1 MDNCVL
7 IWFDTS
13 QFLPIFSGLL
23 IGTWVMH
30 KACPWRHQHTDITL
44 IFTQTHQHHFFLQG
58 RTILSLLSIPNKLIG
73 LFTPLNGDQY
83 IGIHCMH
90 CQVSRNATC
99 MHFYDS
105 YSMSSIF
112 PNSPPLVGQQEFR
125 SLILP
130 LWILMILQKYMIDFW
145 NHVAILYVSPVK
157 YNHDVLCVTNALI
170 ILKNWNGDWTENVV
184 ILRKFSSRAVPD
196 VVFWQRPAQPVMK
209 S

>member
-23 IGTWVMH
+23 IGTWVMR

-58 RTILSLLSIPNKLIG
+58 RTIRSLLSIPNKLIG

-90 CQVSRNATC
+90 CQVSRNASC
-99 MHFYDS
+99 MHFNDS
-105 YSMSSIF
+105 HSMSSIF
-112 PNSPPLVGQQEFR
+112 PNPPPLVGQREFR
-125 SLILP
+125 SLIFP
-130 LWILMILQKYMIDFW
+130 LSIFMIL
-145 NHVAILYVSPVK
+145 
-157 YNHDVLCVTNALI
+157 
-170 ILKNWNGDWTENVV
+170 
-184 ILRKFSSRAVPD
+184 PD
-196 VVFWQRPAQPVMK
+196 VVFLTTSGAASDEKLIKMTTFLFQWRYLFRNPDPTSTCLFAGSSKAQFFHHLP
-209 S
+209 